1 MERLSI
7 VEVFQLIYDL
17 RDCTSYYLHYLAHAF
32 LSCFASMGLHKPHFS
47 FVCQQVPLEGSSRAV
62 RGRRD
67 FCELHR
73 TVLSKSFKQGGS
85 TQQKSSLLQFQ
96 SLEVWNEGV
105 GTAHSHWS
113 QSKTTCP
120 MPFSWLLVL
129 PAVPDTSGLVDA
141 LPISVSIMAWPSS
154 CCVSVSSCGMYSL
167 ATSDSVSLLFSN
179 TCPFGIRGHHSPAG
193 PQLLLHLK

>member
-1 MERLSI
+1 MKKYLIKHFLFTSTKLSQQRAFILTTPIRGPYTIILPSLYMERLSI

-47 FVCQQVPLEGSSRAV
+47 FVCQQVPLEGSSKAL

-96 SLEVWNEGV
+96 SLEV
-105 GTAHSHWS
+105 
-113 QSKTTCP
+113 
-120 MPFSWLLVL
+120 
-129 PAVPDTSGLVDA
+129 
-141 LPISVSIMAWPSS
+141 
-154 CCVSVSSCGMYSL
+154 
-167 ATSDSVSLLFSN
+167 
-179 TCPFGIRGHHSPAG
+179 
-193 PQLLLHLK
+193 